1 MSSRLETIRHSEL
14 LHRLVLD
21 RTTTDE
27 LGRVDVVWM
36 HPDSHRVLGFVC
48 KSGLLG
54 KKRLAFNLGQIHNLG
69 SEGIVVSSQP
79 VETDAEQ
86 VSFLETFIGK
96 ALWNDAGDQLGKIT
110 DFIFNGS
117 TGVIRDYL
125 FRSQG
130 WRGFADGLYR
140 LPAEQIVSFG
150 KKRVLVAERATHKL
164 MLYEEGLQQKFSKV
178 SDTLRDDIGDRLKE
192 GYADVT
198 QELQGSKTRLGRS
211 LSEQTQE
218 ITKQAKGQFQQF
230 AKQATQVAKTV
241 SQRYEDGTLMEQVR
255 EKFQVPEPP
264 ARQSSEVE
272 QKPSKNRPI
281 DRPIDQWDDEEPWV

>member
-1 MSSRLETIRHSEL
+1 MSRRLETIRHSEL

-27 LGRVDVVWM
+27 LGKVDVVWM
-36 HPDSHRVLGFVC
+36 HPDDHRVLGFIC

-54 KKRLAFNLGQIHNLG
+54 KKRYAFNLSQIHNLG

-79 VETDAEQ
+79 VETDTEQ

-96 ALWNDAGDQLGKIT
+96 ELWNDAGDQLGKIT
-110 DFIFNGS
+110 DFIFNGI
-117 TGVIRDYL
+117 TGEISDYL
-125 FRSQG
+125 FKSQG
-130 WRGFADGLYR
+130 WRGFASGLYR

-150 KKRVLVAERATHKL
+150 KKRVLVAERATRKFV
-164 MLYEEGLQQKFSKV
+164 LYEEGLQHRLAKV
-178 SDTLRDDIGDRLKE
+178 SETLREDIGERLKD
-192 GYADVT
+192 GYSEVS
-198 QELQGSKTRLGRS
+198 QELQVSKTRLGRS

-218 ITKQAKGQFQQF
+218 MTKQAKGQFQQI

-255 EKFQVPEPP
+255 EKFQTPESPS
-264 ARQSSEVE
+264 RQSPEVE
-272 QKPSKNRPI
+272 RKPSKA
-281 DRPIDQWDDEEPWV
+281 RPIDQWDDDEPWI